1 MPQSRDPDHQGKNIW
16 AAQGFNSKAMFGG
29 ETSYLEDKAYRKTQN
44 FFLSLSTQNKNG
56 IFKEE
61 QANSNLTSAQGC
73 RRRHESTQRAPQ
85 PSDDVYHVKPK
96 VTMQQHLNHLS

>member
-1 MPQSRDPDHQGKNIW
+1 
-16 AAQGFNSKAMFGG
+16 MFGG
-29 ETSYLEDKAYRKTQN
+29 ENNNLEDKAYRKTQN

-56 IFKEE
+56 IFKGEP
-61 QANSNLTSAQGC
+61 ANSHLTSAQGC

-96 VTMQQHLNHLS
+96 VNMQHLKNLSQTLSGFYWHEKSQSQSHTN